1 MSTSVETFFLITV
14 NTDGTLS
21 SYTEIPENM
30 PVAAR
35 TANTF
40 DVYQSSKQIVDE
52 FEQSMLAD
60 RIAKTV
66 VAQLNLPA
74 KSEVPNRIKDALK
87 ERGIDPESVTPTA

>member
-1 MSTSVETFFLITV
+1 MAIVETFFLITV

-21 SYTEIPENM
+21 SYTEIPQDM
-30 PVAAR
+30 PEAAR
-35 TANTF
+35 VANTF

-66 VAQLNLPA
+66 IAQLQPS
-74 KSEVPNRIKDALK
+74 KPDVPSRVKDALK